1 MSIERRRFIKS
12 ALLTAASAGLA
23 LGAGQAVLGQKKRK
37 PLETRLGFPI
47 PIRAQEDALFYFSE
61 ATFRP
66 YVNGYFEAPNA
77 RGQMVSLKLLSVTAY
92 KPKVGSMVAP
102 SRAVETDSFSLMFKS
117 TERLPPFTSIH
128 QITHPSLGKFDLF
141 LTPREKD
148 GEFYYEAVFNHI

>member
-12 ALLTAASAGLA
+12 AMLTAASAGLA
-23 LGAGQAVLGQKKRK
+23 LGAGRAALGQKRK

-47 PIRAQEDALFYFSE
+47 PIRAQQDALYYFTE

-77 RGQMVSLKLLSVTAY
+77 RGQMVSLKLVSVTGY
-92 KPKVGSMVAP
+92 KPKAGSMVAP
-102 SRAVETDSFSLMFKS
+102 SRARETDSFSLMFKS

-128 QITHPSLGKFDLF
+128 KITHPSLGKFDLF
-141 LTPREKD
+141 MTPREKE